1 MTHPVLAFGAT
12 SDLPL
17 LLAAVVPAALALVL
31 TAWAIRRRGTRSQ
44 KRLGGPAVKVAAVAA
59 LGCTAYSADTS
70 WRFAADYLDMAGT
83 AERAGMF
90 AAAELALFATALM
103 ARQNL
108 AVQGAPGLPG
118 TLVWVITTVQVIP
131 AYAESGP
138 VGGTVRAFVGPV
150 MAAMLWHLA
159 MGIELRLRTPGAAS
173 NGLIAVLGR
182 EARERLL
189 SRLGIAAR
197 DRDAAQITRDRAT
210 ARAVTLAARLAECTP
225 EQQQS
230 RRGRRLTRR
239 LSKAV
244 GRASVGT
251 DPLQRAQ
258 LLDQLAARRHA
269 LALATVSLPSPW
281 SPAHSSASA
290 AAVPAQ
296 PASNVPVPVPGPD
309 GFDEPVRDRGSRTS
323 RGPVPE
329 EADPEAEAGAGTKG
343 DATGTAAGSKSCEDG
358 AVPGTELAGPE
369 SAARDAAAVRTDRNT
384 REVAAQDADTHRGPG
399 IAKAGTETTEDWGPT
414 APQSG
419 TETTQDRGPTAPQSG
434 TETTQDRGPTAPQ
447 SGTETTQ
454 DRGHKV
460 PLRRTPTRT
469 SRTKNKDKR
478 ARSRSLQ
485 TERQAREL
493 GESERQLVREVR
505 PHVPALLERDGNGAI
520 TRVQLREII
529 RRQGLTGVGNDRLGL
544 VLQELRNEGITT
556 TRSTA
561 R

>member
-12 SDLPL
+12 SNLPL
-17 LLAAVVPAALALVL
+17 LLAAVVPATLALVL

-138 VGGTVRAFVGPV
+138 IGGTVRAFVGPV

-173 NGLIAVLGR
+173 NGLLAVLGR

-210 ARAVTLAARLAECTP
+210 ARAVTLATRLAERTP
-225 EQQQS
+225 EQQQN

-269 LALATVSLPSPW
+269 LALATVPLPSPW

-290 AAVPAQ
+290 ATVPAQ
-296 PASNVPVPVPGPD
+296 PAPNVPVPVPGPD
-309 GFDEPVRDRGSRTS
+309 GFDGPVRDRGPRTS

-329 EADPEAEAGAGTKG
+329 KADPEAEAGAGTKG

-384 REVAAQDADTHRGPG
+384 REVAAQDADSRGPG
-399 IAKAGTETTEDWGPT
+399 IAKSGTETTEDRGPT

-460 PLRRTPTRT
+460 PLRRKPTRT

-478 ARSRSLQ
+478 ARSRSPQ

-544 VLQELRNEGITT
+544 VLQELRNEDITT